1 MSNPSAPTTQMFSV
15 DVNGETVAETWNQA
29 VPMPAHLAE
38 RVDTLSKR
46 HHSTSP
52 TEMENKMQQAA
63 QNYKENLENTR
74 SKAHMATAKGAKA
87 KERRAE
93 FGENMALMGNAMGN
107 KDQSIKLPKSLA
119 KRVDRLAPAKTSKDS
134 LMSKQAKAGANRKAA
149 LEKTQAKASAS
160 TAKVAAAKARKEA
173 SAREAQ
179 GATGQFFEVDAGVDD
194 NSTNGGWGAKVPL
207 PAHLSE
213 RVREVSKQFEYDV
226 SEREARTATNHQMQ
240 LDAKAAK
247 AKLASERV
255 EAAKQRRFLAKG
267 DENHF
272 TITADKETDDLNSA
286 FGFAGKPPLPAH
298 LQKRL
303 SSLQGKFHS
312 ASPNTRQE
320 RAAEHRVKFNAD
332 IAAKGRQS
340 TLKNEAS
347 ARRRALATG
356 DANTHF
362 TVSEATFAASEEAV
376 LENNNGW
383 GVQQS
388 QKLPGRLQNRLAKMN
403 FGPKEDMETR
413 QARAAMKRTEFL
425 ASIAAKASMETDRV
439 EKANAQK
446 KLMEGD
452 ANTFTVSFG
461 DAEKEVVDAKQG
473 WSAKPS
479 LPKALQ
485 DRYASL
491 RKTSTTTLSDI
502 ATKQDRAN
510 ANRLA
515 FQSDIVAKASVESE
529 KMANAAS
536 RRAVAKGD
544 PNTLYSISASEEADA
559 SGQAGWGAAKSMP
572 SHLRERLDTL
582 QEQFKKKPQS
592 VRQEEA
598 ATRRAEFL
606 RDVASRASAETD
618 KMHNALNRK
627 QLEAGD
633 ANTFTV
639 SLSDT
644 AAGDA
649 KDSTGWRQ
657 RNRLPARLQERLK
670 ELGET
675 FQMQP
680 YQARAKR
687 AEVSRTKFLTSI
699 ADKASAETDK
709 IAAAESRRMLATG
722 DATHFTVAATE
733 DEDAVVQQQGWGY
746 KPPMPTR
753 LQQRL
758 SALNSK
764 TSKNKETLEARQ
776 ASAEIRRQA
785 FTARV
790 VAKAAVATE
799 KSASAKSR
807 KAIVQGSAMFFSA
820 EVGTG
825 GEEKEEKNNTEGW
838 GVPTS
843 LPARLEARYKSLN
856 AKHHGCDPMAKQRAA
871 DARRAKHLKAIQFK
885 AHESVDRMLACQSR
899 KSLAEGNEACF
910 RVEFEEES
918 KGTTTSKQGWGPGSP
933 ALPKRLAR
941 RAAEMIK
948 LSPTKNPFEAMNKAT
963 ENRDEYLATLVAKAK
978 QTSMKMEAAR
988 MRKLRSEMEAGIILI
1003 NTKDQRKLSPVKLP
1017 TRLSERVEALTA
1029 RFGYDGAER
1038 EVRVAENRQRRLME
1052 IRNKAAASSERNA
1065 AAKQRRMLLA
1075 RQQQLER
1082 IQNPGAATTSV
1093 GLDDMEDEDGACS
1106 KTRKSC
1112 TIC

>member
-1 MSNPSAPTTQMFSV
+1 
-15 DVNGETVAETWNQA
+15 
-29 VPMPAHLAE
+29 
-38 RVDTLSKR
+38 
-46 HHSTSP
+46 
-52 TEMENKMQQAA
+52 
-63 QNYKENLENTR
+63 
-74 SKAHMATAKGAKA
+74 
-87 KERRAE
+87 
-93 FGENMALMGNAMGN
+93 
-107 KDQSIKLPKSLA
+107 
-119 KRVDRLAPAKTSKDS
+119 
-134 LMSKQAKAGANRKAA
+134 
-149 LEKTQAKASAS
+149 
-160 TAKVAAAKARKEA
+160 
-173 SAREAQ
+173 
-179 GATGQFFEVDAGVDD
+179 
-194 NSTNGGWGAKVPL
+194 
-207 PAHLSE
+207 
-213 RVREVSKQFEYDV
+213 
-226 SEREARTATNHQMQ
+226 
-240 LDAKAAK
+240 
-247 AKLASERV
+247 
-255 EAAKQRRFLAKG
+255 
-267 DENHF
+267 
-272 TITADKETDDLNSA
+272 
-286 FGFAGKPPLPAH
+286 
-298 LQKRL
+298 
-303 SSLQGKFHS
+303 
-312 ASPNTRQE
+312 
-320 RAAEHRVKFNAD
+320 
-332 IAAKGRQS
+332 
-340 TLKNEAS
+340 
-347 ARRRALATG
+347 
-356 DANTHF
+356 
-362 TVSEATFAASEEAV
+362 
-376 LENNNGW
+376 
-383 GVQQS
+383 
-388 QKLPGRLQNRLAKMN
+388 
-403 FGPKEDMETR
+403 
-413 QARAAMKRTEFL
+413 MKRTEFL
-425 ASIAAKASMETDRV
+425 ASIAAKASVETDRV

-461 DAEKEVVDAKQG
+461 DAEKEDVDAKQG

-515 FQSDIVAKASVESE
+515 FQSNIVAKASVESE

-544 PNTLYSISASEEADA
+544 PNTLYSISALEEADA

-825 GEEKEEKNNTEGW
+825 GEGKEEKNNTEGW

-1065 AAKQRRMLLA
+1065 AAKQRRMMLA